1 MKKKPSISVFI
12 FKNLSVAIVLQSK
25 FETMKSQHLK
35 RIKKQ
40 LAVNENNL
48 TRPTVDLIYN

>member
-1 MKKKPSISVFI
+1 M
-12 FKNLSVAIVLQSK
+12 QSK

-35 RIKKQ
+35 RIKTH
-40 LAVNENNL
+40 LTVNENNL

>member
-1 MKKKPSISVFI
+1 M
-12 FKNLSVAIVLQSK
+12 QSK
-25 FETMKSQHLK
+25 FETMKSQQLK
-35 RIKKQ
+35 RIKKH